1 MGIGIGIGAET
12 FSAETEIA
20 LYCIFLEFV
29 HFNSFNRVANKKKKR
44 EKKKQGEK
52 KKVSTCKKE
61 FNKAIV
67 YKCM

>member
-29 HFNSFNRVANKKKKR
+29 PFNVFNRVANKKRRERKKSR
-44 EKKKQGEK
+44 ER
-52 KKVSTCKKE
+52 KKVSTCKKK
-61 FNKAIV
+61 FNKAIF

>member
-29 HFNSFNRVANKKKKR
+29 HFNGFNRVANKKKEER
-44 EKKKQGEK
+44 EKKVGRE

-61 FNKAIV
+61 FNKAIF

>member
-29 HFNSFNRVANKKKKR
+29 HFNGFKRVANKKRRERKKSR
-44 EKKKQGEK
+44 ERKKK
-52 KKVSTCKKE
+52 
-61 FNKAIV
+61 
-67 YKCM
+67 